1 MSAPEAGNA
10 VPLPEAFGS
19 EDFTRAANVSRETIA
34 RLEAFVAL
42 LTDWNSKHNLVSR
55 GSLADVWR
63 RHIWDSAQLA
73 PLIPSN
79 AKRLIDLGS
88 GAGFPGLILASL
100 PPNARVTL
108 CEATAKKCRF
118 LAEAAEALNVAV
130 DIRNGRIEDM
140 PREAF
145 DAVTARAC
153 APLSAL
159 LGYASR
165 FQGPNTV
172 NLFLKGQNVEA
183 ELAEAAISWK
193 MKAQT
198 HQSRSDPTGRILE
211 IRGLRHAR

>member
-10 VPLPEAFGS
+10 VPLPEAFGL
-19 EDFTRAANVSRETIA
+19 EDFAHAANVSRETME
-34 RLEAFVAL
+34 RLTGFVAL

-63 RHIWDSAQLA
+63 RHIWDSAQLV
-73 PLIPSN
+73 PLIPAD

-100 PPNARVTL
+100 LPDARVTL
-108 CEATAKKCRF
+108 CEATTKKCRF
-118 LAEAAEALNVAV
+118 LAEAAEALNVTV
-130 DIRNGRIEDM
+130 DIRNARIEDM

-153 APLSAL
+153 APLGDL

-165 FQGPNTV
+165 FQGPKTV

-193 MKAQT
+193 MKVQT

-211 IRGLRHAR
+211 IRELRHAR

>member
-1 MSAPEAGNA
+1 M
-10 VPLPEAFGS
+10 V
-19 EDFTRAANVSRETIA
+19 
-34 RLEAFVAL
+34 L

-63 RHIWDSAQLA
+63 RHIWDSAQLV
-73 PLIPSN
+73 PLIPAN
-79 AKRLIDLGS
+79 VRRLIDLGS

-100 PPNARVTL
+100 LPHARVTL

-118 LAEAAEALNVAV
+118 LAEAAEALNVTV
-130 DIRNGRIEDM
+130 DIRNGRIEEL

-153 APLSAL
+153 APLGEL

-198 HQSRSDPTGRILE
+198 HQSRSDPTGRVLE
-211 IRGLRHAR
+211 IRGLRYAR

>member
-1 MSAPEAGNA
+1 ME
-10 VPLPEAFGS
+10 
-19 EDFTRAANVSRETIA
+19 
-34 RLEAFVAL
+34 RLIGFVVL

-55 GSLADVWR
+55 GSLADAWQ

-73 PLIPSN
+73 PLIPAN

-100 PPNARVTL
+100 LPNACVTL
-108 CEATAKKCRF
+108 CEATTKKCRF
-118 LAEAAEALNVAV
+118 LAEAADALNVTV
-130 DIRNGRIEDM
+130 DIRNARIEDM

-153 APLSAL
+153 APLGEL

-183 ELAEAAISWK
+183 EMAEAAISWK

-198 HQSRSDPTGRILE
+198 HHSRSDPTGRILE
-211 IRGLRHAR
+211 IRELRHAR

>member
-1 MSAPEAGNA
+1 MSARGTGNA
-10 VPLPEAFGS
+10 VPLPEAFGP
-19 EDFTRAANVSRETIA
+19 EDFAQIANVSRETME
-34 RLEAFVAL
+34 RLTGFVAL

-63 RHIWDSAQLA
+63 RHIWDSAQLVA
-73 PLIPSN
+73 LIPAST
-79 AKRLIDLGS
+79 KRLIDLGS
-88 GAGFPGLILASL
+88 GAGFPGLILANLL
-100 PPNARVTL
+100 PDVRVTL
-108 CEATAKKCRF
+108 CEATTKKCRF
-118 LAEAAEALNVAV
+118 LIEAAEALNVTV
-130 DIRNGRIEDM
+130 DIRNGRIEEL

-153 APLSAL
+153 APLSEL

-165 FQGPNTV
+165 FQGSNTV

-193 MKAQT
+193 MKVQT
-198 HQSRSDPTGRILE
+198 HQSQSDPTGRVLE

>member
-1 MSAPEAGNA
+1 MFAPEAGNA
-10 VPLPEAFGS
+10 VPLPEAFGPG
-19 EDFTRAANVSRETIA
+19 EFARAANVSRETME
-34 RLEAFVAL
+34 RLAGFVAL

-55 GSLADVWR
+55 GSLAEVWR
-63 RHIWDSAQLA
+63 RHIWDSAQLV
-73 PLIPSN
+73 PIIPAN

-100 PPNARVTL
+100 LPNARVTL

-118 LAEAAEALNVAV
+118 LAEATEALNVTV

-153 APLSAL
+153 APLGEL

-165 FQGPNTV
+165 FQGPKTV
-172 NLFLKGQNVEA
+172 NLLLKGQNIEA

-193 MKAQT
+193 MKVQT

-211 IRGLRHAR
+211 ILELRHAG

>member
-10 VPLPEAFGS
+10 VLLPEAFGP
-19 EDFTRAANVSRETIA
+19 EEFARAANVSRETIA

-73 PLIPSN
+73 PLIPAN
-79 AKRLIDLGS
+79 IKRLIDLGS

-100 PPNARVTL
+100 LPNARVAL
-108 CEATAKKCRF
+108 CEATTKKCRF
-118 LAEAAEALNVAV
+118 LAEAAKALNVTV
-130 DIRNGRIEDM
+130 DIRNRRIEEM

-153 APLSAL
+153 APLSEL

-198 HQSRSDPTGRILE
+198 HQSQSDPTGRILE
-211 IRGLRHAR
+211 IRGLRHGR